1 MVDKGR
7 RGQEMAV
14 IDGANGRVAPTPV
27 FFVSEHA
34 KEFTAEKNL
43 LSAPSKRL

>member
-14 IDGANGRVAPTPV
+14 IDGANGRVAPPV